1 MDSTMEF
8 NEINREVLH
17 RENSVQND
25 TVKLERKYEAAH
37 WTIVVFRIKLAET
50 NIIGVS
56 TLTISNR
63 LIVF

>member
-1 MDSTMEF
+1 MEF
-8 NEINREVLH
+8 NEINSEVHH
-17 RENSVQND
+17 REKSVQTV

-50 NIIGVS
+50 NIISVS

-63 LIVF
+63 MIVF

>member
-1 MDSTMEF
+1 MDSTVEF

-25 TVKLERKYEAAH
+25 TVKWERKCEAAH

-63 LIVF
+63 MIVF